1 MCSLVGHNNLDLIQ
15 TELSTENSHSA
26 ATKIYHPM
34 HGYDST
40 LKVIQES
47 LTKLNTRR
55 AFISPNFIHLLMIY
69 VAYIDL
75 YLLHSALSGNQKRLD
90 SYRALVKERDE
101 GRIKSICVSN

>member
-1 MCSLVGHNNLDLIQ
+1 
-15 TELSTENSHSA
+15 
-26 ATKIYHPM
+26 M

-47 LTKLNTRR
+47 LTKLNTSR
-55 AFISPNFIHLLMIY
+55 AFISPNFIHLLKIY

-75 YLLHSALSGNQKRLD
+75 YLLHSALSGKQKRLD

-101 GRIKSICVSN
+101 GRIKSIGVSN